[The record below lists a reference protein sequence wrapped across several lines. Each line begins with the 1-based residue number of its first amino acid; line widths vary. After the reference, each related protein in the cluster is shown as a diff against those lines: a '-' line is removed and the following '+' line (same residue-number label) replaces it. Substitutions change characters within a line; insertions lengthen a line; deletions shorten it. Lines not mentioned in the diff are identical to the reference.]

1 MRFSVIVPAYQAA
14 RTLPALLTSLSLQT
28 FKDFELILV
37 DDCSRDGTARIAH
50 SCPCKV
56 LRMPEN
62 RGPARCR
69 NEGARSALGE
79 ILVFTDS
86 DCEVAP
92 DWLERM
98 DQHFRT
104 EDTDAIMGRL
114 VLKPSTFLGDSISA
128 LGFPAGGSIGFEK
141 IWRVDENGLTDSLSS
156 CNCAVRQSLFWTVGG
171 FDETFPYA
179 GGEDSLFAY
188 HLKKAGS
195 RIRFCPDVVVV
206 HGARDSLRSFL
217 RWQFRRGQSSYI
229 FSTKVRDKGN
239 YMALRLWSTAN
250 ILKSS
255 CADRKFPLIL
265 LLLGLS
271 VLVQM
276 MGFLI
281 QRKET

>member
-14 RTLPALLTSLSLQT
+14 KTLPALLTSLSLQAY
-28 FKDFELILV
+28 KGFELILV
-37 DDCSRDGTARIAH
+37 DDCSRDGTARIAD
-50 SCPCKV
+50 SYPCKV

-69 NEGARSALGE
+69 NEGARTAGGE

-98 DQHFRT
+98 DRHFRN
-104 EDTDAIMGRL
+104 EAVDAVMGRL

-141 IWRVDENGLTDSLSS
+141 MWRVDEKGFTDSLSS
-156 CNCAVRQSLFWTVGG
+156 CNAAVREPLFWEVGG

-188 HLKKAGS
+188 HLKKAGA
-195 RIRFCPDVVVV
+195 RIRFCPDVVAY

-229 FSTKVRDKGN
+229 FSTKVREKGN
-239 YMALRLWSTAN
+239 YMSLRLWSTAN
-250 ILKSS
+250 ILKASF
-255 CADRKFPLIL
+255 ADRKFPLVFV
-265 LLLGLS
+265 LLGVS
-271 VLVQM
+271 VLAQM
-276 MGFLI
+276 AGFLH
-281 QRKET
+281 QRKER

>member
-1 MRFSVIVPAYQAA
+1 MRFSVIVPAYNAA
-14 RTLPALLTSLSLQT
+14 KTLPALLASLSLQT

-50 SCPCKV
+50 SYPCKV

-62 RGPARCR
+62 GGPARCR

-92 DWLERM
+92 DWLERT

>member
-14 RTLPALLTSLSLQT
+14 RTLSALLTSLSLQT

-37 DDCSRDGTARIAH
+37 DDCSRDRTARIAASH
-50 SCPCKV
+50 PCKV
-56 LRMPEN
+56 LRMPQN

-92 DWLERM
+92 DWLERT

-141 IWRVDENGLTDSLSS
+141 MWRVDEKGFTDSLSS
-156 CNCAVRQSLFWTVGG
+156 CNCAVRQSLFWKVGG

-195 RIRFCPDVVVV
+195 RIRFCPDVIVY

-239 YMALRLWSTAN
+239 YMALRLWSTVN
-250 ILKSS
+250 ILKASFT
-255 CADRKFPLIL
+255 DRKFPLIL
-265 LLLGLS
+265 SLLGLS

>member
-14 RTLPALLTSLSLQT
+14 RTLPALLTSLSLQA

-37 DDCSRDGTARIAH
+37 DDCSRDGTARIAYAY
-50 SCPCKV
+50 PCKV

-69 NEGARSALGE
+69 NEGARSAAGE

-141 IWRVDENGLTDSLSS
+141 MWRVDEKGFTDSLSS
-156 CNCAVRQSLFWTVGG
+156 CNCAVRQGLFWKVGG

-188 HLKKAGS
+188 HMKKAGF
-195 RIRFCPDVVVV
+195 RIRYCPDVIVY
-206 HGARDSLRSFL
+206 HGARDSLGSFL

-229 FSTKVRDKGN
+229 FSTKVREKGS

-250 ILKSS
+250 IVKSS
-255 CADRKFPLIL
+255 FADRKFPIIL
-265 LLLGLS
+265 FLLGLS

-276 MGFLI
+276 MGFVHE
-281 QRKET
+281 RKER

>member
-1 MRFSVIVPAYQAA
+1 MRFSVIVPAYNAA
-14 RTLPALLTSLSLQT
+14 ATLPALLASVSLQA

-37 DDCSRDGTARIAH
+37 DDCSRDGTARIAEFY
-50 SCPCKV
+50 PCRL
-56 LRMPEN
+56 LRMRRN

-98 DQHFRT
+98 DQHFRNQNVG
-104 EDTDAIMGRL
+104 AIMGKL

-141 IWRVDENGLTDSLSS
+141 IWKVDKEGFTDSLSS
-156 CNCAVRQSLFWTVGG
+156 CNCAVRKTLFWEIGG
-171 FDETFPYA
+171 FDESFPYA

-188 HLKKAGS
+188 HLRKNGC
-195 RIRFCPDVVVV
+195 RIQFCPDVVAR

-217 RWQFRRGQSSYI
+217 KWQFRRGQSSYI
-229 FSTKVRDKGN
+229 FSTKVWERGN
-239 YMALRLWSTAN
+239 YMALRVWSTAN

-255 CADRKFPLIL
+255 FADRKFPLIL
-265 LLLGLS
+265 CLLGLS
-271 VLVQM
+271 VVVQA
-276 MGFLI
+276 MGFFHE
-281 QRKET
+281 RRAR

>member
-1 MRFSVIVPAYQAA
+1 MRFSVIVPAYNAA
-14 RTLPALLTSLSLQT
+14 KTLPALLTSLSLQT

-37 DDCSRDGTARIAH
+37 DDCSRDRTARIAASH
-50 SCPCKV
+50 PCKV
-56 LRMPEN
+56 LRMPQN

-92 DWLERM
+92 DWLERT

-104 EDTDAIMGRL
+104 EDTDAIMGGL

-141 IWRVDENGLTDSLSS
+141 MWRVDEKGFTDSLSS
-156 CNCAVRQSLFWTVGG
+156 CNCAVRQSLFWKVGG

-195 RIRFCPDVVVV
+195 RIRFCPDVIVY

-239 YMALRLWSTAN
+239 YMALRLWSTVN
-250 ILKSS
+250 ILKASF
-255 CADRKFPLIL
+255 ADRKFPLIL
-265 LLLGLS
+265 SLLALS
-271 VLVQM
+271 VLAQM
-276 MGFLI
+276 MGFLH
-281 QRKET
+281 QRKER

>member
-141 IWRVDENGLTDSLSS
+141 IWRVDEKGFTDSLSS
-156 CNCAVRQSLFWTVGG
+156 CNCAVRQSLFWKVGG

-195 RIRFCPDVVVV
+195 RIRFCPDVIVY

-250 ILKSS
+250 IVKASF
-255 CADRKFPLIL
+255 ADRKFPLIL

-276 MGFLI
+276 MGFAHE
-281 QRKET
+281 RKER

>member
-14 RTLPALLTSLSLQT
+14 RTLPALLTSLSLQA

-37 DDCSRDGTARIAH
+37 DDCSRDGTARIAY
-50 SCPCKV
+50 SYPCKV
-56 LRMPEN
+56 LQMPEN

-86 DCEVAP
+86 DCEVAS

-104 EDTDAIMGRL
+104 EDVDAIMGRL

-141 IWRVDENGLTDSLSS
+141 IWRVDEKGLTDSLSS
-156 CNCAVRQSLFWTVGG
+156 CNCAVRESLFWKVGG

-188 HLKKAGS
+188 HLNKAGS
-195 RIRFCPDVVVV
+195 RIRFCPDVIAY

-229 FSTKVRDKGN
+229 FSTKVREKGN

-255 CADRKFPLIL
+255 FADRKFPLIL

-276 MGFLI
+276 MGFLH
-281 QRKET
+281 QRKER

>member
-14 RTLPALLTSLSLQT
+14 RTLSALLTSLSLQT

-37 DDCSRDGTARIAH
+37 DDCSRDRTARIAASH
-50 SCPCKV
+50 PCKV
-56 LRMPEN
+56 LRMPQN

-92 DWLERM
+92 DWLERT

-141 IWRVDENGLTDSLSS
+141 IWRVDEKGFTDSLSS
-156 CNCAVRQSLFWTVGG
+156 CNCAVRQSLFWKVGG

-250 ILKSS
+250 ILKLSF
-255 CADRKFPLIL
+255 ADRKFPLIL

>member
-1 MRFSVIVPAYQAA
+1 
-14 RTLPALLTSLSLQT
+14 
-28 FKDFELILV
+28 
-37 DDCSRDGTARIAH
+37 
-50 SCPCKV
+50 
-56 LRMPEN
+56 MPEN

-69 NEGARSALGE
+69 NEGARSAEGE

-92 DWLERM
+92 DWLERA
-98 DQHFRT
+98 DRHFRNG
-104 EDTDAIMGRL
+104 DVAAIMGRL

-141 IWRVDENGLTDSLSS
+141 MWRVDEKGFTDSLSS
-156 CNCAVRQSLFWTVGG
+156 CNCAVRQPLFWKVGG
-171 FDETFPYA
+171 FDESFPYA

-195 RIRFCPDVVVV
+195 MIRFCPDVIAY

-229 FSTKVRDKGN
+229 FSTKVREKGN

-250 ILKSS
+250 ILKASF
-255 CADRKFPLIL
+255 ADRKLPLIL
-265 LLLGLS
+265 FLLGLS

-276 MGFLI
+276 AGFLH
-281 QRKET
+281 QRKER